1 MKPFTCSLFLLSPR
15 YFFFNQTKLSF
26 STFQTV
32 PDFPLVS
39 DLVLVSGLGAL
50 WLLGGVCVGFWVL
63 GLWAG
68 FGWVS
73 WVWLGLLGERGVG
86 VVSLGVSVCGR
97 SRSVGGVF
105 TFLIF
110 GNLLGF

>member
-1 MKPFTCSLFLLSPR
+1 MARLAEFEGV
-15 YFFFNQTKLSF
+15 KLGF
-26 STFQTV
+26 GW
-32 PDFPLVS
+32 VS
-39 DLVLVSGLGAL
+39 WVSGAL

-73 WVWLGLLGERGVG
+73 WIWLGLLGERGFG

-105 TFLIF
+105 TFLLF